1 MQSESEPILGRI
13 VLVGDTQVGKTSI
26 IQKYLRGQCSQEQ
39 KSTIGAVFHTQEVV
53 FNNRKVSFQIW
64 DTAGQERYKALGPIY
79 YRKSNAAIAVFDLT
93 RKETLQSLESWIDTF
108 RSNSDDNFVVIAAN
122 KSDLE
127 SSVCFSVEE
136 TSEFASRL
144 GCECIWVSA
153 MTGVGIE
160 ELFQAITE
168 HVYSKVVVPSDEH
181 VVDVTKAQVNAE
193 GEQPCC

>member
-1 MQSESEPILGRI
+1 MEGESILGRI

-53 FNNRKVSFQIW
+53 YNNRRVSLQIW

-93 RKETLQSLESWIDTF
+93 RKETMKNLESWIDTF

-122 KSDLE
+122 KSDLDKNI
-127 SSVCFSVEE
+127 VFSLEE
-136 TSEFASRL
+136 TQEFASRL

-153 MTGVGIE
+153 MSGVGID

-168 HVYSKVVVPSDEH
+168 HVYSRVIVPSDE
-181 VVDVTKAQVNAE
+181 VKTVDVTQAQVNQQAN
-193 GEQPCC
+193 GGCC